1 MIAYVS
7 YFPTKTVVSLPGGR
21 VFSSHDQDELILE
34 MHRAGVIG
42 ADYEWI
48 EHSWDTNLFPVLA
61 TWKRCAN
68 GTFVSTLPNG
78 STFTA
83 KDENELMVTIV
94 QAGATGL
101 VPGFMDTWEPIAH
114 CDDAGNHQ
122 YTDRGGKLTFDRE
135 HVTDTEIHVA
145 LLAAEEKFG
154 GPVKLLGDDQVFTD
168 RMARIAD
175 EMGMQYTR

>member
-1 MIAYVS
+1 MKAYASTFPGKTIVS
-7 YFPTKTVVSLPGGR
+7 FQDGR
-21 VFSSHDQDELILE
+21 IFSSHDWDELGLE
-34 MHRAGVIG
+34 MISAGINLSE
-42 ADYEWI
+42 YEWI
-48 EHSWDTNLFPVLA
+48 EYTWDTKLFPVLA

-68 GTFVSTLPNG
+68 GAFVSTLPNG
-78 STFTA
+78 STFTS

-101 VPGFMDTWEPIAH
+101 APGFMDAWEPIAH

-154 GPVKLLGDDQVFTD
+154 GPVKLLGDDPVFVD
-168 RMARIAD
+168 RMARIAG
-175 EMGMQYTR
+175 EFAIPYTR